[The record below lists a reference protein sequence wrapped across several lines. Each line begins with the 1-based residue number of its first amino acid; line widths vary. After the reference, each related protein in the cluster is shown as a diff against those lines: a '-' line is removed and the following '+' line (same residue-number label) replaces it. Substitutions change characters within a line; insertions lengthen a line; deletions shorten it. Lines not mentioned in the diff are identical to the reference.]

1 MEDRYQ
7 RYSGKTALVLTDRNA
22 YIGRVVGSDEVFL
35 NLERA
40 GCTTYDKLADAIK
53 EYKSMSEGPKA
64 LLTLDVRKD
73 KIEAVSCI
81 DKLVE

>member
-1 MEDRYQ
+1 MEDQYQ
-7 RYSGKTALVLTDRNA
+7 RYSGKTAIVLTDRNA

-40 GCTTYDKLADAIK
+40 GCTTYDNLVDAIK
-53 EYKSMSEGPKA
+53 EYKSMSEGPQA
-64 LLTLDVRKD
+64 LPTLDVRKD